1 MGDFAREQFGRR
13 FRRGS
18 NGSPHSGCDRDIT
31 DRARRPG
38 FGATLSPPP
47 QAYPRQPLPSADELP
62 PLSMPVVQ
70 GAPLPPVGVGPADG
84 DRSGTASHSAV
95 SALPLSPKSQ
105 PGPQDYGPPGYYGL
119 RGTIP
124 PGPPAS
130 AKESPIREEATQSRL
145 RVRPGQIGSGASRSA
160 WRRLARQYHH
170 ARAYLNAR

>member
-1 MGDFAREQFGRR
+1 MVLRTA
-13 FRRGS
+13 
-18 NGSPHSGCDRDIT
+18 
-31 DRARRPG
+31 
-38 FGATLSPPP
+38 GAIVTLLIGLGAQALAQPYPPQ
-47 QAYPRQPLPSADELP
+47 QAYPRQPFPSSDELP

-130 AKESPIREEATQSRL
+130 AKESAIREEATRSRL

-170 ARAYLNAR
+170 ARAYLNAAIDSSRPHW